1 MALREDIRTFPGL
14 SHLAFQHPLDRQA
27 LDALEKVPLLPQVT
41 RKFFE
46 FYSERFIRV
55 SQISSSLRIT
65 PRQFPTLFKQYERMG
80 QVLDLRELP
89 TLFLQTTPQINAFA
103 MGAED
108 YFVVV
113 TTGLIQLLNEDELV
127 AVIGH
132 ELGHVK
138 CEHMLYTTMVNFMT
152 QFGTM
157 ILERLLP
164 GIAQIASLS
173 IQLALLEW
181 YRKAEFSCDRAAL
194 LATQNPEVVASA
206 LAKLAGWSD
215 DRPEEF
221 SLEEV
226 KHQAD
231 DYEELDDK
239 SVINKVVK
247 LMVLLQQTHPFPVV
261 RVKEISQWSTSPQY
275 QGILRGEYKKKE
287 APRAPARPVAPPAR
301 AEPAPPKAASGAQCH
316 ACGSVTRPG
325 ARFCSICGAD
335 LQSSTRTC
343 SRCQTLVQPDW
354 MHCPNC
360 GNQLTGA
367 SAAGTTPAEKAKGAD
382 HPKTSSGK

>member
-1 MALREDIRTFPGL
+1 
-14 SHLAFQHPLDRQA
+14 
-27 LDALEKVPLLPQVT
+27 
-41 RKFFE
+41 
-46 FYSERFIRV
+46 
-55 SQISSSLRIT
+55 
-65 PRQFPTLFKQYERMG
+65 
-80 QVLDLRELP
+80 LRELP
-89 TLFLQTTPQINAFA
+89 TLFLETSPQINAYA

-194 LATQNPEVVASA
+194 LATQNPEVVCTA

-215 DRPEEF
+215 DRIEEF

-231 DYEELDDK
+231 DYEEMDDT

-247 LMVLLQQTHPFPVV
+247 LMVLLQQSHPFPVV
-261 RVKEISQWSTSPQY
+261 RVKEISQWASSPQY
-275 QGILRGEYKKKE
+275 QAILRGEYKRNKPVQ
-287 APRAPARPVAPPAR
+287 APTRPVAPPAR
-301 AEPAPPKAASGAQCH
+301 ATPTPPKTATGAQCH
-316 ACGSVTRPG
+316 ACGSATRPG
-325 ARFCSICGAD
+325 ARFCSACGAD
-335 LQSSTRTC
+335 LQSSAPTC
-343 SRCQTLVQPDW
+343 GQCHSLVQPDW
-354 MHCPNC
+354 AHCPTC
-360 GNQLTGA
+360 GNRLTSERAQETAPVRTAKGV
-367 SAAGTTPAEKAKGAD
+367 TPAKGPRAK
-382 HPKTSSGK
+382 

>member
-55 SQISSSLRIT
+55 SQVSSSLRIT
-65 PRQFPTLFKQYERMG
+65 PRQFPSLYKQYERMG
-80 QVLDLRELP
+80 EVLDLRELP
-89 TLFLQTTPQINAFA
+89 TLFLQTSPEINAYA
-103 MGAED
+103 MGSED
-108 YFVVV
+108 YFIVA
-113 TTGLIQLLNEDELV
+113 TTGLIQLMNEDELI

-138 CEHMLYTTMVNFMT
+138 CEHMLYTTMVNFIT

-157 ILERLLP
+157 ILERVLP
-164 GIAQIASLS
+164 NIAQIASMS

-181 YRKAEFSCDRAAL
+181 YRKAELSCDRAAL
-194 LATQNPEVVASA
+194 LATQNPEVVCNA

-215 DRPEEF
+215 DRVEEF
-221 SLEEV
+221 NLEEV

-231 DYEELDDK
+231 DYEELDDT

-261 RVKEISQWSTSPQY
+261 RVKEISQWATSPEY
-275 QGILRGEYKKKE
+275 QAILRGEYRRRE
-287 APRAPARPVAPPAR
+287 AVRAPAPPVTRPSRVAPTPA
-301 AEPAPPKAASGAQCH
+301 KTAAGAQCH
-316 ACGSVTRPG
+316 ACGSALRPG
-325 ARFCSICGAD
+325 ARFCSVCGAD
-335 LQSSTRTC
+335 LQSPARTC
-343 SRCQTLVQPDW
+343 GQCHSVVQPDW
-354 MHCPNC
+354 VHCPTC
-360 GNQLTGA
+360 GNRLTSESAQEAAPTKMAKPGKHPAA
-367 SAAGTTPAEKAKGAD
+367 SPDK
-382 HPKTSSGK
+382 

>member
-1 MALREDIRTFPGL
+1 MALKEDIRTFPGL

-27 LDALEKVPLLPQVT
+27 LDALEKVPFLPQVT

-55 SQISSSLRIT
+55 SQVSSSLRVT
-65 PRQFPTLFKQYERMG
+65 PRQFPSLFKQYERMG
-80 QVLDLRELP
+80 EVLDLPELP
-89 TLFLQTTPQINAFA
+89 SLFLQTSPQINAYA

-113 TTGLIQLLNEDELV
+113 TTGLIQLMNEDEVV

-138 CEHMLYTTMVNFMT
+138 CEHKLYTTMVNFMT

-157 ILERLLP
+157 ILERLIP
-164 GIAQIASLS
+164 NIAQIASLS

-194 LATQNPEVVASA
+194 LATQNPEVVSTAI
-206 LAKLAGWSD
+206 AKLAGWSD
-215 DRPEEF
+215 DRIEEF

-261 RVKEISQWSTSPQY
+261 RVKEISQWATSAQY
-275 QGILRGEYKKKE
+275 QAILRGDYKKRE
-287 APRAPARPVAPPAR
+287 APRAPARPATPPVR
-301 AEPAPPKAASGAQCH
+301 MPSAPPKTASGTQCP
-316 ACGSVTRPG
+316 ACGSATGQG
-325 ARFCSICGAD
+325 AHFCSVCGAD
-335 LQSSTRTC
+335 LQSTAPTC
-343 SRCQTLVQPDW
+343 SQCHSPVQPDW
-354 MHCPNC
+354 LHCPTC
-360 GNQLTGA
+360 GNRLSGE
-367 SAAGTTPAEKAKGAD
+367 SAQQAAPAAKTKRAEQ
-382 HPKTSSGK
+382 PKPPPGK

>member
-1 MALREDIRTFPGL
+1 MALREDLRTFPGL

-27 LDALEKVPLLPQVT
+27 LDALERVPLLPQVT

-55 SQISSSLRIT
+55 SQVSSSLRIT
-65 PRQFPTLFKQYERMG
+65 PRQFPSLFKQYERMG
-80 QVLDLRELP
+80 EVLDLQELP
-89 TLFLQTTPQINAFA
+89 TLFLQTTPQINAYA

-113 TTGLIQLLNEDELV
+113 TTGLIQLLNEDELI

-164 GIAQIASLS
+164 NIAQIASMS

-194 LATQNPEVVASA
+194 LATQNPDVVCTA

-215 DRPEEF
+215 DRIEEF

-226 KHQAD
+226 KRQAD
-231 DYEELDDK
+231 DYEELDDT
-239 SVINKVVK
+239 SIINKVVK

-261 RVKEISQWSTSPQY
+261 RVKEISRWAASSEY
-275 QGILRGEYKKKE
+275 QGILRGEYKKRD
-287 APRAPARPVAPPAR
+287 AVRAAARPVTPPAR
-301 AEPAPPKAASGAQCH
+301 VVPTPPKTTTGTQCH
-316 ACGSVTRPG
+316 ACGSATSRG
-325 ARFCSICGAD
+325 ARFCSVCGAD
-335 LQSSTRTC
+335 LQSSAQTC
-343 SRCQTLVQPDW
+343 SQCHSLVQPDW
-354 MHCPNC
+354 IHCPNC
-360 GNQLTGA
+360 GNRLA
-367 SAAGTTPAEKAKGAD
+367 SESAQEAAPPLRAKGAG
-382 HPKTSSGK
+382 HPKASPDK